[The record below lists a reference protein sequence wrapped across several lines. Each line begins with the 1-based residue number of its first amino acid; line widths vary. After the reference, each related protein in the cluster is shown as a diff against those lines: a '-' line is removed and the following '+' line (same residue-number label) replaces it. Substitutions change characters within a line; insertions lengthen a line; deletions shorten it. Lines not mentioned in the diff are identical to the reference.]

1 MYIYIYNILFNPVS
15 HLDDTDVDIVY
26 YVSENRGA
34 WGFQNKQTNKQTNKK
49 FTTRQSRAPLESSQ
63 TCVVGPFLKI

>member
-1 MYIYIYNILFNPVS
+1 MS

-34 WGFQNKQTNKQTNKK
+34 WGFQNKQTNKQTKNLQHVNRGRLWNPAKH
-49 FTTRQSRAPLESSQ
+49 
-63 TCVVGPFLKI
+63 VW